1 MSKHIAVIGAG
12 AVGGYTGGRLA
23 LAGEDVSVV
32 DPWPEHVEAMR
43 GSGLQLSGTEGE
55 HTVRMRALHL
65 TEVQGLSRK
74 PVDIAI
80 ISTKSYDTVWAAT
93 LIRQYLAPG
102 GYVVSLQNS
111 INEHAIAG
119 VVGWGR
125 TVGCIASTIS
135 VNLTAPGKIQRYRQ
149 PGGADRMVF
158 YVGETHGGVTP
169 RAQELARILG
179 AVDAATVTTNLWG
192 ERWTKLSANAI
203 THGLLGAT
211 GLDNF
216 SVFVERGRMHRLGV
230 RLAAE
235 SVLAGRA
242 QGFQLGRILRV
253 APDAWVAAAQRDREG
268 QRQVDEGLAQYVST
282 LTAPSRSSVGRDV
295 ERGRRSEIDYTN
307 GLVAAR
313 AAAAGVPAP
322 THAAVTDLVRRID
335 RGELKPDPSLVDA
348 ISD

>member
-1 MSKHIAVIGAG
+1 VGKHIAVIGAG

-23 LAGEDVSVV
+23 LAGEDVTLI
-32 DPWPEHVEAMR
+32 DPWPEHVEAIR
-43 GSGLQLSGTEGE
+43 GRGLQLSGAEGE
-55 HTVRMRALHL
+55 QTARVRALHL
-65 TEVQGLSRK
+65 TDAQSLSRK
-74 PVDIAI
+74 PVDVAI
-80 ISTKSYDTVWAAT
+80 ISTKSYDTAWAAM

-102 GYVVSLQNS
+102 GYVVSLQNG
-111 INEHAIAG
+111 INEHEIAG

-125 TVGCIASTIS
+125 TLGCIASTIS
-135 VNLTAPGKIQRYRQ
+135 VNLVAPGKIQRYRQ
-149 PGGADRMVF
+149 PGGTARMVF

-169 RAQELARILG
+169 RAQELAGILG

-242 QGFQLGRILRV
+242 QGLQLGRILRV
-253 APDAWVAAAQRDREG
+253 APDAWVAAAQGDGEG
-268 QRQVDEGLAQYVST
+268 RRQVDAGLAEYVST

-307 GLVAAR
+307 GMVAAR
-313 AAAAGVPAP
+313 AALAGAPAP
-322 THAAVTDLVRRID
+322 THAAVTELVRRID
-335 RGELKPDPSLVDA
+335 RGELTPSPSLVDG
-348 ISD
+348 IPD